1 MTVEDNKEIFI
12 DDNAIVESAHIGNG
26 TKIWAFVHV
35 LENAKIGEDCNIG
48 EHCFIENDVEVGDE
62 VVVKNGVYLWDGV
75 RISNRVFIGPHVV
88 FTNDYLPR
96 AKIYLE
102 NPVETYVLEGASIGA
117 NATILCG
124 ITIGSYAMIGAGAV
138 VTRSVPD
145 YTLVYGNPASNGGY
159 VCECGKILNFEHEI
173 SNCECGKKYSMAKD
187 GGVIRLLN

>member
-1 MTVEDNKEIFI
+1 MIC
-12 DDNAIVESAHIGNG
+12 AIKYQNFLS
-26 TKIWAFVHV
+26 FQ
-35 LENAKIGEDCNIG
+35 
-48 EHCFIENDVEVGDE
+48 
-62 VVVKNGVYLWDGV
+62 Y
-75 RISNRVFIGPHVV
+75 FIGPHVV

-145 YTLVYGNPASNGGY
+145 YTLVYGNPASNEGY
-159 VCECGKILNFEHEI
+159 VCECGKILNFEAEI

-187 GGVIRLLN
+187 GGVMSSFASSELVVNGFSTKRCLPAFNTSNPIL